1 MPTKM
6 IVCGAAGRMGRTLV
20 NLISQNPE
28 AILVGGIEMPGH
40 PSLGTDAGTLAGVA
54 AQQIPI
60 TDSLAAIAASD
71 TVILD
76 FTNAEAALSTL
87 HTAVDRGSA
96 VVIGSTG
103 FSAAQQA
110 EFDTLAPRIRSVV
123 AANMSVGITVLHRLI
138 QAAAAALGPDFDVEI
153 VEMHHRLKV
162 DAPSGTALALART
175 VAAASGR
182 TFPDDVISAR
192 AGVIGKRTDRE
203 IGVMALRGGDVVGDH
218 TVIFAGLG
226 ERIELTHRAHSREC
240 LARGAVR
247 AALWVASQPAGR
259 YGMAEVLGL

>member
-1 MPTKM
+1 M

-20 NLISQNPE
+20 TLIAQNPAASLAG
-28 AILVGGIEMPGH
+28 AIEVLGH
-40 PSLGTDAGTLAGVA
+40 PGLGTDAGTLAGIAALGVPLTDRLTAVA
-54 AQQIPI
+54 AP
-60 TDSLAAIAASD
+60 D

-76 FTNAEAALSTL
+76 FTNAEGALANL
-87 HTAVDRGSA
+87 RTAVDLGSA

-110 EFDTLAPRIRSVV
+110 DLDALAPRVRSVV
-123 AANMSVGITVLHRLI
+123 GANMSVGVTVLHRLI
-138 QAAAAALGPDFDVEI
+138 QAAAAALGPEFDAEI

-192 AGVIGKRTDRE
+192 AGVIGKRTGRE

-247 AALWVASQPAGR
+247 AGLWVAGQPPGR
-259 YGMAEVLGL
+259 YGMADVLGL

>member
-1 MPTKM
+1 
-6 IVCGAAGRMGRTLV
+6 MGRTLV
-20 NLISQNPE
+20 TLIAQNPAATLAGAVE
-28 AILVGGIEMPGH
+28 TAGH
-40 PSLGTDAGTLAGVA
+40 PSLGTDAGTLAGVPV
-54 AQQIPI
+54 QGVPV
-60 TDSLAAIAASD
+60 THRLAAIAGPD

-76 FTNAEAALSTL
+76 FTNADGALVNL
-87 HTAVDRGSA
+87 RTAVDRGSA
-96 VVIGSTG
+96 MVIGSTG
-103 FSAAQQA
+103 FSAAQQQ
-110 EFDTLAPRIRSVV
+110 ELDTLALRIRSVV
-123 AANMSVGITVLHRLI
+123 AANMSVGVTVLHRLV
-138 QAAAAALGPDFDVEI
+138 QAAATALGPEFDAEI

-182 TFPDDVISAR
+182 TFPDDVLSAR

-226 ERIELTHRAHSREC
+226 ERIELTHRAQSREC

-247 AALWVASQPAGR
+247 AALWVASQPTGR
-259 YGMAEVLGL
+259 YTMADVLGL

>member
-1 MPTKM
+1 MPTRM
-6 IVCGAAGRMGRTLV
+6 IVCGAAGRMGRMLVTL
-20 NLISQNPE
+20 IAQNPAAVLAG
-28 AILVGGIEMPGH
+28 AIEVPGH
-40 PSLGTDAGTLAGVA
+40 GSLGADAGTLAGVA
-54 AQQIPI
+54 PQHVAIA
-60 TDSLAAIAASD
+60 DRLAAAAGPD

-76 FTNAEAALSTL
+76 FTNAEAALANL
-87 HTAVDRGSA
+87 RTAVDCGSA
-96 VVIGSTG
+96 MVIGSTG
-103 FSAAQQA
+103 FSAAQQSEIDA
-110 EFDTLAPRIRSVV
+110 LAPRIRSVV

-138 QAAAAALGPDFDVEI
+138 QAAATTLGPDFDAEI

-175 VAAASGR
+175 LAAASGL
-182 TFPDDVISAR
+182 TFPDDIVSAR

-218 TVIFAGLG
+218 TVIFAGSG

-247 AALWVASQPAGR
+247 AALWIAGQPVGR
-259 YGMAEVLGL
+259 YGMADVLGL